1 MEKIIKNKIPSI
13 RTVAMPADTNSSGDI
28 FGGWVLSQMDLAG
41 GVLATQVSK
50 KRITT
55 VAIDKMRFHK
65 PIKVG
70 DIVSFY
76 TQVNNTGNTSIT
88 IDIETFV
95 TRKNDQLEKNQEIDA
110 LVLRSERQISD
121 INNLVG
127 RSDEQLR
134 EISRLVQKCDGYL
147 SEIKALVYNCDSLKD
162 ERNKLT
168 NDVLEYNRVNQEL
181 SFKMNELSSL
191 NILIQEKLEYAT
203 KHPFSFC
210 LNTLLNK

>member
-1 MEKIIKNKIPSI
+1 MKKIIKNNIPSI

-95 TRKNDQLEKNQEIDA
+95 TRKNDQLEKNQEIK
-110 LVLRSERQISD
+110 VTE
-121 INNLVG
+121 G
-127 RSDEQLR
+127 
-134 EISRLVQKCDGYL
+134 KF
-147 SEIKALVYNCDSLKD
+147 VYVSID
-162 ERNKLT
+162 
-168 NDVLEYNRVNQEL
+168 
-181 SFKMNELSSL
+181 L
-191 NILIQEKLEYAT
+191 NGKPIPIR
-203 KHPFSFC
+203 
-210 LNTLLNK
+210 

>member
-95 TRKNDQLEKNQEIDA
+95 TRKNDQLEKNQEIKVTEGKFVYVSID
-110 LVLRSERQISD
+110 L
-121 INNLVG
+121 NG
-127 RSDEQLR
+127 RPIPIR
-134 EISRLVQKCDGYL
+134 
-147 SEIKALVYNCDSLKD
+147 
-162 ERNKLT
+162 
-168 NDVLEYNRVNQEL
+168 
-181 SFKMNELSSL
+181 
-191 NILIQEKLEYAT
+191 
-203 KHPFSFC
+203 
-210 LNTLLNK
+210 

>member
-1 MEKIIKNKIPSI
+1 MNKIIKNKIPSI

-28 FGGWVLSQMDLAG
+28 FVVWVLSQMDLAG

-76 TQVNNTGNTSIT
+76 TQVNTIGNTSIT

-95 TRKNDQLEKNQEIDA
+95 TRKNDQLEKNQEIK
-110 LVLRSERQISD
+110 VTE
-121 INNLVG
+121 G
-127 RSDEQLR
+127 
-134 EISRLVQKCDGYL
+134 KF
-147 SEIKALVYNCDSLKD
+147 VYVSID
-162 ERNKLT
+162 
-168 NDVLEYNRVNQEL
+168 
-181 SFKMNELSSL
+181 L
-191 NILIQEKLEYAT
+191 NGKPIPIR
-203 KHPFSFC
+203 
-210 LNTLLNK
+210 